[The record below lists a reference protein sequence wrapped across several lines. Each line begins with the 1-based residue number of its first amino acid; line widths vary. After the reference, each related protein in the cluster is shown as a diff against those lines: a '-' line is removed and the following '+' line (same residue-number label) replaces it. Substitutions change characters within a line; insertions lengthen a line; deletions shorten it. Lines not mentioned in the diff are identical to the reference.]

1 MCPIAVQP
9 NANVYSNIPRKHCD
23 VHHLVDFPPLMFDS
37 RQYSVANVS
46 HSASMTHI
54 HACIILLL
62 ILIHSMPHTILVGN
76 CGNSYNVWLLI
87 DESHFILLHSALKLK
102 KSQRSN
108 FSKCFPLVL
117 RFFLPPRQDIASLA
131 YLDDFRQ
138 VQAIWLHET
147 RQEGLS
153 APSPDCKEKF
163 SVRTLS
169 GIHHYSRRGRFS
181 CCTLSH
187 FASSC
192 QREKCSLVSIET
204 LVSFVQ

>member
-1 MCPIAVQP
+1 MYPIVQ
-9 NANVYSNIPRKHCD
+9 AW
-23 VHHLVDFPPLMFDS
+23 
-37 RQYSVANVS
+37 
-46 HSASMTHI
+46 HI

-87 DESHFILLHSALKLK
+87 DESHFILLHSALKQK

-108 FSKCFPLVL
+108 ISKCFPLVL

-131 YLDDFRQ
+131 HLDDFRQ
-138 VQAIWLHET
+138 VQAVWLHET

-153 APSPDCKEKF
+153 APSPCCEEMF

-169 GIHHYSRRGRFS
+169 GKHHCSRRGCFW
-181 CCTLSH
+181 CCMLSH
-187 FASSC
+187 FASSF
-192 QREKCSLVSIET
+192 QREKRSLISIET
-204 LVSFVQ
+204 SLIHSVMIRQRSSNSNKPGITWPLRGLTNLWS

>member
-1 MCPIAVQP
+1 M
-9 NANVYSNIPRKHCD
+9 S
-23 VHHLVDFPPLMFDS
+23 DS

-46 HSASMTHI
+46 HSASVTHI

-76 CGNSYNVWLLI
+76 CGNSYNCLTLL
-87 DESHFILLHSALKLK
+87 DESHFILLHSAPKLK

-108 FSKCFPLVL
+108 FSKRFPLVL

-131 YLDDFRQ
+131 YLGDFRQ

-153 APSPDCKEKF
+153 VPSPCCEEKF
-163 SVRTLS
+163 SVHTLS
-169 GIHHYSRRGRFS
+169 GKHHCSRGCF
-181 CCTLSH
+181 
-187 FASSC
+187 
-192 QREKCSLVSIET
+192 
-204 LVSFVQ
+204 